1 MLAIIAVAAI
11 KAITCYLTTS
21 YMKAHFGSIDIEG
34 APFWYG
40 RESSEEI
47 CVSDATK
54 GGLIEIDREKNRVK
68 IKLQNKLSDIVSY
81 AIHTNKQFSHLKPDE
96 EKFLNSIIKDKK
108 LKWFVDKNGYY
119 KNIKTDENKN
129 MIFIRMCVTKNAFIQ
144 YEKNR
149 IKNLQK
155 EISMYKAGKE
165 FDELEGKRNNFND
178 PEDNAFRE
186 LNKNF

>member
-1 MLAIIAVAAI
+1 MLAIIAVAAV
-11 KAITCYLTTS
+11 KAITSYLTTA
-21 YMKAHFGSIDIEG
+21 YMKTHFGSVDIEG

-54 GGLIEIDREKNRVK
+54 GGVIEVDTEKNRVK
-68 IKLQNKLSDIVSY
+68 IKLQNKLSNIVSY
-81 AIHTNKQFSHLKPDE
+81 AIHTNKRFSNLKPDE
-96 EKFLNSIIKDKK
+96 ENFLNSIIKDKK

-119 KNIKTDENKN
+119 KNIKADENKH
-129 MIFIRMCVTKNAFIQ
+129 MIFIRMCVTKNAFIK

-149 IKNLQK
+149 IKTLQK
-155 EISMYKAGKE
+155 EMSMYKAGKG
-165 FDELEGKRNNFND
+165 FDELEGKKNNFND

-186 LNKNF
+186 LDKDF

>member
-1 MLAIIAVAAI
+1 MLAIIALAAI

-21 YMKAHFGSIDIEG
+21 YMKNHFTSIDIEG

-40 RESSEEI
+40 RENKEEI

-54 GGLIEIDREKNRVK
+54 GGIIEVDKEKKTVK
-68 IKLQNKLSDIVSY
+68 IKLQNKLSNIVSY

-96 EKFLNSIIKDKK
+96 ENFLNSIIKDKK

-119 KNIKTDENKN
+119 KNIKTDEDKH
-129 MIFIRMCVTKNAFIQ
+129 MIFIRMCVRKNDFIK
-144 YEKNR
+144 YEKKR
-149 IKNLQK
+149 ITTLQK
-155 EISMYKAGKE
+155 EISIYKANKE
-165 FDELEGKRNNFND
+165 FNELEGKKNNFND

-186 LNKNF
+186 LDKDF